1 MPKAETPQPLRHYRI
16 LDLSRIW
23 AGPYCT
29 KLLADLGAE
38 VIKLESLSVYDSH
51 RGPVN
56 PARGIAAYPD
66 GEPGEQP
73 WNRNGWFNCLHMSKY
88 GITLELTSAR
98 GRQVFEELVSISDVL
113 IENFRQGSLER
124 LGYDYPALRRLRP
137 DLIYASM
144 PAFGNTGPWKG
155 YLGYGIGQ
163 EQLSGM
169 AHTTGYPGD
178 GPMKSGINHG
188 DPITGSHAAGVL
200 LAALRRRRRTGRGMF
215 IDVSQQES
223 SVALMGGE
231 VLAYQMTGQEPERR
245 GNRSRWYAPCNAYPC
260 AAISGAI
267 DDDRWI
273 TIAAHTETHWQALA
287 AVMDADT
294 NTPGLAAD
302 ARFATPAARLANED
316 ELDALIAGWT
326 RGQDAFALAARLQA
340 AGVPAGPVLRGP
352 DLLDNP
358 HYRARETF
366 VTVDHPQVGPKQYPG
381 LPWKL
386 SATPGALRW
395 PSPALGQHNRQ
406 IYGGLLGLTAAEV
419 DGLEAAG
426 IIGNAPT
433 GSRII

>member
-1 MPKAETPQPLRHYRI
+1 MPLKNYRV

-29 KLLADLGAE
+29 KIFADMGAE
-38 VIKLESLSVYDSH
+38 IIKMESLSVYDSH
-51 RGPVN
+51 RGPVS

-66 GEPGEQP
+66 GEPGEEP

-88 GITLELTSAR
+88 GVTLELTEAE
-98 GRQVFEELVSISDVL
+98 GRRVFEQLVSISDVL

-124 LGYDYPALRRLRP
+124 LGYTYEELRKHRP
-137 DLIYASM
+137 DLIYVSM

-169 AHTTGYPGD
+169 AHMTGYRGD

-200 LAALRRRRRTGRGMF
+200 MAALRHRRRTGKGMY

-223 SVALMGGE
+223 SVALMGPE

-245 GNRSRWYAPCNAYPC
+245 GNRSGWYAPANSYPC
-260 AAISGAI
+260 AGE
-267 DDDRWI
+267 DRWV
-273 TIAAHTETHWQALA
+273 TIAATNQEQWQSLA
-287 AVMDADT
+287 QAMDS
-294 NTPGLAAD
+294 PGLAD
-302 ARFATPAARLANED
+302 DPRFATLDNRRDNHD
-316 ELDALIAGWT
+316 ELDQIISEWT
-326 RGQDAFALAARLQA
+326 MGQEAYAVTQILQG
-340 AGVPAGPVLRGP
+340 AGVPVSPVLRGP
-352 DLLDNP
+352 DLLADA
-358 HYRARETF
+358 HFKDRGTF

-381 LPWKL
+381 IPWKM
-386 SATPGALRW
+386 SATPGKVRW
-395 PSPALGQHNRQ
+395 PSPTLGQHNRDV
-406 IYGGLLGLTAAEV
+406 YGELLGLTGPEI
-419 DGLEAAG
+419 DHLEQTG
-426 IIGNAPT
+426 VIGTKPT

>member
-1 MPKAETPQPLRHYRI
+1 MQKPPERMPLKNYRV

-29 KLLADLGAE
+29 KLLADMGAE
-38 VIKLESLSVYDSH
+38 IIKMESLSVYDSH

-56 PARGIAAYPD
+56 PAKGIAAYPD
-66 GEPGEQP
+66 AEPGDEP

-88 GITLELTSAR
+88 GVTLELTKDE
-98 GRQVFEELVSISDVL
+98 GRRVFELLVSISDVV

-124 LGYDYPALRRLRP
+124 LGYTYEELRKHRP
-137 DLIYASM
+137 DLIYVSM

-169 AHTTGYPGD
+169 AHMTGYRGE

-200 LAALRRRRRTGRGMF
+200 MAALRHRRRTGKGMY

-223 SVALMGGE
+223 SVALMGPE

-245 GNRSRWYAPCNAYPC
+245 GNRSGWYAPANSYRC
-260 AAISGAI
+260 AGE
-267 DDDRWI
+267 DRWV
-273 TIAAHTETHWQALA
+273 TIAATNQDQWRSLAQA
-287 AVMDADT
+287 MDAD
-294 NTPGLAAD
+294 GLAD
-302 ARFATPAARLANED
+302 DPRFATKEARRENHD
-316 ELDALIAGWT
+316 GLDRIISEWT
-326 RGQDAFALAARLQA
+326 IGLEAYDLTRKLQRL
-340 AGVPAGPVLRGP
+340 GVPAGPVLRGP
-352 DLLDNP
+352 DLLQDA
-358 HYRARETF
+358 HYKDRGTF

-381 LPWKL
+381 IPWKM
-386 SATPGALRW
+386 SATPGVVRW
-395 PSPALGQHNRQ
+395 PSPTLGQHNGEV
-406 IYGGLLGLTAAEV
+406 YGELLGLN
-419 DGLEAAG
+419 GLEIDQLDQTG
-426 IIGNAPT
+426 VIGTKPT

>member
-1 MPKAETPQPLRHYRI
+1 MQKPPERMPLKNYRV

-29 KLLADLGAE
+29 KLFADMGAE
-38 VIKLESLSVYDSH
+38 IIKMESLSVYDSH

-56 PARGIAAYPD
+56 PAKGIAAYPD
-66 GEPGEQP
+66 GEPGDEP

-88 GITLELTSAR
+88 GVTLELTKDE
-98 GRQVFEELVSISDVL
+98 GRRVFERLVSISDVV

-124 LGYDYPALRRLRP
+124 LGYTYEELRKHRP
-137 DLIYASM
+137 DLIYVSM

-169 AHTTGYPGD
+169 AHMTGYRGE

-200 LAALRRRRRTGRGMF
+200 MAALRHRRRTGKGMY

-223 SVALMGGE
+223 SVALMGPE

-245 GNRSRWYAPCNAYPC
+245 GNRSGWYAPANSYRC
-260 AAISGAI
+260 AGE
-267 DDDRWI
+267 DRWV
-273 TIAAHTETHWQALA
+273 TIAATNQDQWRSLAQA
-287 AVMDADT
+287 MDAD
-294 NTPGLAAD
+294 GLAD
-302 ARFATPAARLANED
+302 DPRFATNEARREN
-316 ELDALIAGWT
+316 LDDLDRIISEWT
-326 RGQDAFALAARLQA
+326 IGLEAYDLTRKLQRL
-340 AGVPAGPVLRGP
+340 GVPAGPVLRGP
-352 DLLDNP
+352 DLLQDA
-358 HYRARETF
+358 HYKDRGTF

-381 LPWKL
+381 IPWKM
-386 SATPGALRW
+386 SATPGVVRW
-395 PSPALGQHNRQ
+395 PSPTLGQHNGEV
-406 IYGGLLGLTAAEV
+406 YGELLGLN
-419 DGLEAAG
+419 GLEIDQLDQTG
-426 IIGNAPT
+426 VIGTKPT

>member
-1 MPKAETPQPLRHYRI
+1 MQKPPERMPLKNYRV

-29 KLLADLGAE
+29 KLFADMGAE
-38 VIKLESLSVYDSH
+38 IIKMESLSVYDSH

-56 PARGIAAYPD
+56 PAKGIAAYPD
-66 GEPGEQP
+66 GEPGDEP

-88 GITLELTSAR
+88 GVTLELTKDE
-98 GRQVFEELVSISDVL
+98 GRRVFELLVSISDVV

-124 LGYDYPALRRLRP
+124 LGYTYEELRKHRP
-137 DLIYASM
+137 DLIYVSM

-169 AHTTGYPGD
+169 AHMTGYRGE

-200 LAALRRRRRTGRGMF
+200 MAALRHRRRTGKGMY

-223 SVALMGGE
+223 SVALMGPE

-245 GNRSRWYAPCNAYPC
+245 GNRSGWYAPANSYRC
-260 AAISGAI
+260 AGE
-267 DDDRWI
+267 DRWV
-273 TIAAHTETHWQALA
+273 TIAATNQDQWLSLAQA
-287 AVMDADT
+287 MDAD
-294 NTPGLAAD
+294 GLAD
-302 ARFATPAARLANED
+302 DPRFATNEARRENHD
-316 ELDALIAGWT
+316 DLDRIISEWT
-326 RGQDAFALAARLQA
+326 IGLEAYDLTRKLQRL
-340 AGVPAGPVLRGP
+340 GVPAGPVLRGP
-352 DLLDNP
+352 DLLQDA
-358 HYRARETF
+358 HYKDRGTF

-381 LPWKL
+381 IPWKM
-386 SATPGALRW
+386 SATPGVVRW
-395 PSPALGQHNRQ
+395 PSPTLGQHNREV
-406 IYGGLLGLTAAEV
+406 YGELLGLN
-419 DGLEAAG
+419 GLEIDQLDQTG
-426 IIGNAPT
+426 VIGTKPT

>member
-1 MPKAETPQPLRHYRI
+1 MQKPPERMPLKNYRV

-29 KLLADLGAE
+29 KLFADMGAE
-38 VIKLESLSVYDSH
+38 IIKMESLSVYDSH

-56 PARGIAAYPD
+56 PAKGIAAYPD
-66 GEPGEQP
+66 GEPGDEP

-88 GITLELTSAR
+88 GVTLELTKDE
-98 GRQVFEELVSISDVL
+98 GRRVFERLVSISDVV

-124 LGYDYPALRRLRP
+124 LGYTYEELRKHRP
-137 DLIYASM
+137 DLIYVSM

-169 AHTTGYPGD
+169 AHMTGYRGE

-200 LAALRRRRRTGRGMF
+200 MAALRHRRRTGKGMY

-223 SVALMGGE
+223 SVALMGPE

-245 GNRSRWYAPCNAYPC
+245 GNRSGWYAPANSYRC
-260 AAISGAI
+260 AGE
-267 DDDRWI
+267 DRWV
-273 TIAAHTETHWQALA
+273 TIAATNQDQWRRLAQA
-287 AVMDADT
+287 MDAD
-294 NTPGLAAD
+294 GLAD
-302 ARFATPAARLANED
+302 DPRFDTNEARRENHDDLDRIISEWTIGLEAYDLTRKLQRL
-316 ELDALIAGWT
+316 
-326 RGQDAFALAARLQA
+326 
-340 AGVPAGPVLRGP
+340 GVPAGPVLRGP
-352 DLLDNP
+352 DLLQDA
-358 HYRARETF
+358 HYKDRGTF

-381 LPWKL
+381 IPWKM
-386 SATPGALRW
+386 SATPGVVRW
-395 PSPALGQHNRQ
+395 PSPTLGQHNGEV
-406 IYGGLLGLTAAEV
+406 YGELLGLN
-419 DGLEAAG
+419 GLEIDQLDQTG
-426 IIGNAPT
+426 VIGTKPT

>member
-1 MPKAETPQPLRHYRI
+1 MQKPAERMPLKNYRV

-29 KLLADLGAE
+29 KLFADMGAE
-38 VIKLESLSVYDSH
+38 IIKMESLSVYDSH
-51 RGPVN
+51 RGPVS

-66 GEPGEQP
+66 GEPGEEP

-88 GITLELTSAR
+88 GVTLELTEAE
-98 GRQVFEELVSISDVL
+98 GRMVFEQLVSISDVL

-124 LGYDYPALRRLRP
+124 LGYTYEELRKHRP
-137 DLIYASM
+137 DLIYVSM

-169 AHTTGYPGD
+169 AHMTGYRGD

-200 LAALRRRRRTGRGMF
+200 MAALRHRRLTGKGMY

-223 SVALMGGE
+223 AVALMGPE
-231 VLAYQMTGQEPERR
+231 VLAYQMTGEEPERR
-245 GNRSRWYAPCNAYPC
+245 GNRSGWYAPANSYPC
-260 AAISGAI
+260 AGE
-267 DDDRWI
+267 DRWV
-273 TIAAHTETHWQALA
+273 TIAATNEEQWQKLTQAMSA
-287 AVMDADT
+287 A
-294 NTPGLAAD
+294 GLTD
-302 ARFATPAARLANED
+302 DPHFATAEQRRENHD
-316 ELDALIAGWT
+316 ELDRIISEWT
-326 RGQDAFALAARLQA
+326 ISREAYAVTHLLQA

-352 DLLDNP
+352 DLLADA
-358 HYRARETF
+358 HYKDRGTF

-381 LPWKL
+381 IPWRL
-386 SATPGALRW
+386 SATPGRVRW
-395 PSPALGQHNRQ
+395 PSPTLGQHNRDV
-406 IYGGLLGLTAAEV
+406 YGELLGLTGPEI
-419 DGLEAAG
+419 DLLEKTG
-426 IIGNAPT
+426 TIGTKPT

>member
-1 MPKAETPQPLRHYRI
+1 MQKPPERMPLKNYRV

-29 KLLADLGAE
+29 KLFADMGAE
-38 VIKLESLSVYDSH
+38 IIKMESLSVYDSH

-56 PARGIAAYPD
+56 PAKGIAAYPD
-66 GEPGEQP
+66 GEPGDEP

-88 GITLELTSAR
+88 GVTLELTKDE
-98 GRQVFEELVSISDVL
+98 GRRVFELLVSISDVV

-124 LGYDYPALRRLRP
+124 LGYTYEELRKHRP
-137 DLIYASM
+137 DLIYVSM

-169 AHTTGYPGD
+169 AHMTGYRGE

-200 LAALRRRRRTGRGMF
+200 MAALRHRRRTGKGMY

-223 SVALMGGE
+223 SVALMGPE

-245 GNRSRWYAPCNAYPC
+245 GNRSGWYAPANSYRC
-260 AAISGAI
+260 AGE
-267 DDDRWI
+267 DRWVTI
-273 TIAAHTETHWQALA
+273 TATNQDQWRSLAQA
-287 AVMDADT
+287 MDAD
-294 NTPGLAAD
+294 GLAD
-302 ARFATPAARLANED
+302 DPRFATKEARRENHD
-316 ELDALIAGWT
+316 ELDRIISEWT
-326 RGQDAFALAARLQA
+326 IGLEAYDLTRKLQRL
-340 AGVPAGPVLRGP
+340 GVPAGPVLRGP
-352 DLLDNP
+352 DLLQDA
-358 HYRARETF
+358 HYKDRGTF

-381 LPWKL
+381 IPWKM
-386 SATPGALRW
+386 SATPGVVRW
-395 PSPALGQHNRQ
+395 PSPTLGQHNGEV
-406 IYGGLLGLTAAEV
+406 YGELLGLN
-419 DGLEAAG
+419 GLQINQLNQTG
-426 IIGNAPT
+426 VIGTKPT